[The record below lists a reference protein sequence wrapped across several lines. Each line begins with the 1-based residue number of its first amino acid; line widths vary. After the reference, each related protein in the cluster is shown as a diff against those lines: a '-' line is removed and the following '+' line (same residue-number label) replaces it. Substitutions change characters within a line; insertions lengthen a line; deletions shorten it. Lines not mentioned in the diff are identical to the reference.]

1 MSDEQP
7 PAKNNTKEEEEEEK
21 EEDIPERKVQDI
33 TVYQFNDEIGDFEEL
48 IIDPELKLQDLLDDD
63 FVLLFTDPQ
72 HYRIWL
78 WHGYNTT
85 TRMKFIAAK
94 MAPAIRD
101 KHGIA
106 FKITAVDQDD
116 ETHGF
121 KVMLGLEKAI
131 DYELTQ
137 TGPAYEGTAED
148 LELLES
154 LSRERILLILEK
166 AGIPEGFE
174 RKIVIVKNN
183 IFGYREYERNY
194 LGSVVK
200 EKQLFPLKEEI
211 DDGTYLAEKYIP
223 RMLFS
228 FNKVVLTELLQKVE
242 VEEGEEVGV
251 EEEGEDI
258 IKK

>member
-1 MSDEQP
+1 MPDEQP
-7 PAKNNTKEEEEEEK
+7 PAINNTKEEEN
-21 EEDIPERKVQDI
+21 IPERQVQTI
-33 TVYQFNDEIGDFEEL
+33 IVYQFSDEIGEFQEL
-48 IIDPELKLQDLLDDD
+48 IIDPGLKLQELLDDD
-63 FVLLFTDPQ
+63 FVLLFVDSQ
-72 HYRIWL
+72 HYRVWL

-101 KHGIA
+101 KYGIA

-131 DYELTQ
+131 DYELAQ
-137 TGPAYEGTAED
+137 TGPAYEGTTED
-148 LELLES
+148 LELLKS
-154 LSRERILLILEK
+154 LSREKIILILEK
-166 AGIPEGFE
+166 TGIPEGFE

-194 LGSVVK
+194 PGSVIK

-211 DDGTYLAEKYIP
+211 EDGTYLADKYIP

-228 FNKVVLTELLQKVE
+228 YNKVVLTELFQKK
-242 VEEGEEVGV
+242 GES
-251 EEEGEDI
+251 EDI

>member
-1 MSDEQP
+1 MPDEQP
-7 PAKNNTKEEEEEEK
+7 PAKNNTKEEDEEEEEEEDK
-21 EEDIPERKVQDI
+21 EEEGIPERKVQEI
-33 TVYQFNDEIGDFEEL
+33 IVYQFNDEIGDFEEL
-48 IIDPELKLQDLLDDD
+48 IIDPDLRLQDLLDDD
-63 FVLLFTDPQ
+63 FVLLFIDPQ
-72 HYRIWL
+72 HYRVWL

-94 MAPAIRD
+94 IAPAIRD

-137 TGPAYEGTAED
+137 TGPAYEGTTED

-154 LSRERILLILEK
+154 LSREKILLVLEK

-174 RKIVIVKNN
+174 RKIVIVKNE

-194 LGSVVK
+194 LGSVIK

-211 DDGTYLAEKYIP
+211 DDGTYLADKYIP

-242 VEEGEEVGV
+242 VEEEEKAK
-251 EEEGEDI
+251 I
-258 IKK
+258 S